1 MAASLIENITRT
13 VYSAFLQTCLLT
25 KLPFRRV
32 PNTTLNEKF
41 GILADDPPPSDQYP
55 SARYLTVGIG
65 GHTWVVGQNGKGKVT
80 PMQHK
85 ATDAALFEHLPFV
98 VREPTNDLTAAQR
111 QNYALRRET
120 TYKGRRYVEYYLKR
134 IDYTGV
140 TPEMNYTVVVD
151 GVPDTK
157 PFVPTSANL
166 NPTPQ
171 PLAPTGVN
179 IPSGDY
185 VSASA
190 RIAIPLDVFDITELR
205 NAAKIIYDDEELA
218 QISEIGICSGID
230 KPVQVTG
237 TGNTTFSFM
246 DAICVQVL
254 SHVMCYYSLAFINDR
269 IDIDLNIG
277 AVEPLFKLEDAPTP

>member
-1 MAASLIENITRT
+1 MAANVIENITRT

-25 KLPFRRV
+25 RLPFRRI

-41 GILADDPPPSDQYP
+41 GILAADPPPADQYP
-55 SARYLTVGIG
+55 SSRYLTVGNG
-65 GHTWVVGQNGKGKVT
+65 GHTWVVGANGKGKVT

-85 ATDAALFEHLPFV
+85 ATDAALFEHMPLV

-111 QNYALRRET
+111 ANYALRREVE
-120 TYKGRRYVEYYLKR
+120 YKGRRYIEYYLKR
-134 IDYTGV
+134 INYTGV
-140 TPEMNYTVVVD
+140 TPEMNYTVVQD
-151 GVPDTK
+151 GVADTQ

-166 NPTPQ
+166 NPVPQ
-171 PLAPTGVN
+171 PLSPTGVN

-190 RIAIPLDVFDITELR
+190 RISIPFETFDINELR
-205 NAAKIIYDDEELA
+205 NACKIIYDDEEMA

-230 KPVQVTG
+230 KNVQVTG
-237 TGNTTFSFM
+237 TGNSTFNFN

-254 SHVMCYYSLAFINDR
+254 SHVMCYYALAFINDR

-277 AVEPLFKLEDAPTP
+277 AVEPLFKLEEATP